1 MQSTQKSSVI
11 SKLQLYYVT
20 HAVHPINCSNNPRP
34 PQYLDVL
41 LKLINAPSD
50 LLGLLCHSCV
60 VKPPPRA
67 PGSAPSEPAL
77 CSQFDGSDRFVVN
90 CSQSTF
96 CQTRTYRFHHKQGKE
111 MGEVVIVERG
121 CAQQSYQHQALV
133 RGKWRTVTTVLE
145 EVYTSGCMT
154 DREWAGPLSSDT
166 EYCYCQE
173 DKCNGQMQGD
183 TVADEEPRKAS
194 STYNA
199 TSPDSLPH
207 PIDSQLFY
215 NLMKSGTSELIPKA
229 SFMTLCVSVVA
240 KLL

>member
-1 MQSTQKSSVI
+1 MWWA
-11 SKLQLYYVT
+11 QLFLMLT
-20 HAVHPINCSNNPRP
+20 F
-34 PQYLDVL
+34 
-41 LKLINAPSD
+41 PSD

-67 PGSAPSEPAL
+67 PGSPPSEPAL

-111 MGEVVIVERG
+111 KGEVVIVERG

-166 EYCYCQE
+166 EYCYCKE
-173 DKCNGQMQGD
+173 DKCNNSQTQEGD
-183 TVADEEPRKAS
+183 FNTAEAVNGTDFNSTETSSELYLEPE
-194 STYNA
+194 
-199 TSPDSLPH
+199 SLPH
-207 PIDSQLFY
+207 PRNTRLFY
-215 NLMKSGTSELIPKA
+215 NMMRSGCHKSSPILSLLLMLSRIFEQILR
-229 SFMTLCVSVVA
+229 
-240 KLL
+240 